1 MTPVITAQT
10 ANQLAAARTE
20 TTVSLDLGKTTTPV
34 KINKD
39 IVVIDDQ
46 KIPRDL
52 FKNLKEHFLYAL
64 EDNQVK
70 RIAFFAEDT
79 QTYYKLVPP
88 TTHHPQPTTHQD
100 WPTFTLSSTPMHRS
114 THISPKED
122 TKRKIKLVSPIKGT
136 VLDTCCGSGYTAIMA
151 AKYAGEVHT
160 FEKDDHVLR
169 LAEYNPYSQELFTNK
184 KIHLHEHD
192 ITEGIKNFKN
202 NTFDRVIHDPPTFK
216 RAPELYHPCFYEEL
230 YCVMKPNG
238 ILYHYAPLPDKTKGR
253 QFYLLIVK
261 KLKKAGFR
269 NVEYN
274 EGASGIHATK

>member
-1 MTPVITAQT
+1 MVSVITKQT
-10 ANQLAAARTE
+10 ADMIAAAKDE
-20 TTVSLDLGKTTTPV
+20 ATVSLDLGRTRTAI
-34 KINKD
+34 KINRNIVD
-39 IVVIDDQ
+39 IGDQ
-46 KIPRDL
+46 KIPKDL

-88 TTHHPQPTTHQD
+88 TTHRLQPTTHQD

-122 TKRKIKLVSPIKGT
+122 TKRKIKLVSPIKGN
-136 VLDTCCGSGYTAIMA
+136 VLDTCCGSGYTAIVA
-151 AKYAGEVHT
+151 AKYADEVHT

-184 KIHLHEHD
+184 KIHLHEQD

-202 NTFDRVIHDPPTFK
+202 NTFDRAIHDPPTFK
-216 RAPELYHPCFYEEL
+216 RAPELYHPDLYEEL
-230 YCVMKPNG
+230 YRVMKPNG

-253 QFYLLIVK
+253 QFYLLILK
-261 KLKKAGFR
+261 KLKKTGFR
-269 NVEYN
+269 DVQYN
-274 EGASGIHATK
+274 EGASGIRATK

>member
-1 MTPVITAQT
+1 MIPVINKQT
-10 ANQLAAARTE
+10 ADAIAATKE
-20 TTVSLDLGKTTTPV
+20 EVTVSLDLGQTRTA
-34 KINKD
+34 IRIDRN
-39 IVVIDDQ
+39 IVVIGDQ

-52 FKNLKEHFLYAL
+52 FKNLREQFLYAL

-88 TTHHPQPTTHQD
+88 TAHHRRPATSRD
-100 WPTFTLSSTPMHRS
+100 WPTFALSSTPMHRS

-122 TKRKIKLVSPIKGT
+122 TKRKIQLISPIKGT

-151 AKYAGEVHT
+151 TKYADDVQT

-184 KIHLHEHD
+184 KIHLHEQD

-216 RAPELYHPCFYEEL
+216 RAPELYHPRFYAEL
-230 YCVMKPNG
+230 WRVLKPNG
-238 ILYHYAPLPDKTKGR
+238 ILYHYAPMPDKTKGR

-261 KLKKAGFR
+261 NLKKAGLR
-269 NVEYN
+269 KVEYS
-274 EGASGIHATK
+274 EQASGIRATK

>member
-1 MTPVITAQT
+1 MVPVITKQT
-10 ANQLAAARTE
+10 ADVIAAAKDE
-20 TTVSLDLGKTTTPV
+20 ATVSLDLGKTTTPV

-46 KIPRDL
+46 KIPQEL
-52 FKNLKEHFLYAL
+52 FKNLKDNFVYAI
-64 EDNQVK
+64 EDSQVK

-79 QTYYKLVPP
+79 QIYYKLVP
-88 TTHHPQPTTHQD
+88 TKD

-136 VLDTCCGSGYTAIMA
+136 VLDTCCGSGYTAIWA
-151 AKYAGEVHT
+151 AKYAEVHT

-184 KIHLHEHD
+184 KIHLQEQD

-230 YCVMKPNG
+230 YRVMKPNG

-253 QFYLLIVK
+253 QFYLLIVR

-269 NVEYN
+269 DVQYN

>member
-1 MTPVITAQT
+1 MMPVITKQT
-10 ANQLAAARTE
+10 ADMIAAAKDE
-20 TTVSLDLGKTTTPV
+20 VTVSLDLGQTRTAV
-34 KINKD
+34 RIHQN
-39 IVVIDDQ
+39 VVEVDGK
-46 KIPRDL
+46 KIPKDL

-79 QTYYKLVPP
+79 QIYYKLVP
-88 TTHHPQPTTHQD
+88 TKD

-114 THISPKED
+114 THLSPKED
-122 TKRKIKLVSPIKGT
+122 TKRKIQLISPIKGN

-151 AKYAGEVHT
+151 AKYASEVHT

-184 KIHLHEHD
+184 KINLHKQD
-192 ITEGIKNFKN
+192 ITEGIEQFKN

-216 RAPELYHPCFYEEL
+216 RAPELYHPRFYAEL
-230 YCVMKPNG
+230 WRVLKPNG

-253 QFYLLIVK
+253 QFYLLILK

-269 NVEYN
+269 DVQYN
-274 EGASGIHATK
+274 EGASGIKATK

>member
-1 MTPVITAQT
+1 MALVITKQT
-10 ANQLAAARTE
+10 ADAIAAAKDEVTI
-20 TTVSLDLGKTTTPV
+20 SLDLGKTRIAVTIHQNIV
-34 KINKD
+34 D
-39 IVVIDDQ
+39 IGEQ
-46 KIPRDL
+46 KIPQDL

-79 QTYYKLVPP
+79 QIYYKLVP
-88 TTHHPQPTTHQD
+88 TKD

-114 THISPKED
+114 THISPRED

-151 AKYAGEVHT
+151 AKYAEVRT

-169 LAEYNPYSQELFTNK
+169 LAEYNPYSEGLFTNK
-184 KIHLHEHD
+184 KIHLHEQD
-192 ITEGIKNFKN
+192 ITEGIKQFKN
-202 NTFDRVIHDPPTFK
+202 NTFDRIIHDPPTFK
-216 RAPELYHPCFYEEL
+216 RAPELYHPHFYEEL
-230 YCVMKPNG
+230 YRVMKPDG

-253 QFYLLIVK
+253 QFYLYILK

-269 NVEYN
+269 DVRYSEA
-274 EGASGIHATK
+274 ASGIRATK